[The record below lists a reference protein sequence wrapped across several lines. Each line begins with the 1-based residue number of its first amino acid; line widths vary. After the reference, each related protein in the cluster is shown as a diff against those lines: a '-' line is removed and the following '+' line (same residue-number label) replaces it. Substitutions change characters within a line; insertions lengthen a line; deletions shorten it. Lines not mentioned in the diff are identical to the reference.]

1 MKQVSIWIKETN
13 GFESEEIEFVVNFTT
28 VVKKVEGVT
37 RKWNSTNCHYFNP
50 LVTVTC
56 PSPLSEFIQVLPFP
70 EAGEESR
77 NWNFLGERFG
87 VDSTRLSESR
97 EQGTEV
103 FSTSWPCPFSRH
115 FNASFSSFVK
125 VAH

>member
-1 MKQVSIWIKETN
+1 MKQVSTWIKETH
-13 GFESEEIEFVVNFTT
+13 GFESEEMEFVVNFAT
-28 VVKKVEGVT
+28 VVKKLEGVT
-37 RKWNSTNCHYFNP
+37 RKWKSTSCHNFNP

-56 PSPLSEFIQVLPFP
+56 PRPLSEFIQVLPFP

-103 FSTSWPCPFSRH
+103 LWTSLPCSFRRH
-115 FNASFSSFVK
+115 NNASFSSFVK